1 MYTLYVKRKTKWY
14 KSDYIYTAGET
25 CAVRNMSNITIS
37 VHVEAGTANAH
48 HQWWY
53 CIWTEAFQR
62 QQVRE
67 KPLIDKI
74 PIMDPQK
81 FKL

>member
-1 MYTLYVKRKTKWY
+1 MC
-14 KSDYIYTAGET
+14 GEVASLQGT
-25 CAVRNMSNITIS
+25 RCQQYTIS
-37 VHVEAGTANAH
+37 VHVEAGTANAD

-62 QQVRE
+62 QVRE
-67 KPLIDKI
+67 QNPLIDKI
-74 PIMDPQK
+74 PILDPQK

>member
-1 MYTLYVKRKTKWY
+1 MR
-14 KSDYIYTAGET
+14 GEVASLQGT
-25 CAVRNMSNITIS
+25 WCQQYTIS

-62 QQVRE
+62 QQMQRAKSEGYESWNE

-74 PIMDPQK
+74 PILDPQK